1 MKEYLENFK
10 SKKFLFL
17 TIFSVILVAILVTQV
32 TTALF
37 FGGSNAS
44 STIIISDLNI
54 SAQFLGQTGGNLNI
68 TPQDLLPGNSITR
81 TLQITNAADSESAYV
96 RIQSIFIIDANENT
110 IYEELEESLAVQMQL
125 AGGQTGWVQGVTGPQ
140 YWFTYTG
147 TLEAGQS
154 ISVNLVF
161 NVYPYNGDYNYSIG
175 NDEAGKPFQL
185 KTKINAVQTANNGTS
200 YLDASWPNV

>member
-10 SKKFLFL
+10 SKKLLLL

-68 TPQDLLPGNSITR
+68 TAQDLLPGNSIAR
-81 TLQITNAADSESAYV
+81 TLQITNALDSESAYV
-96 RIQSIFIIDANENT
+96 RIQSNFIIDVNFNSQF
-110 IYEELEESLAVQMQL
+110 EEGEESLAVQMQL
-125 AGGQTGWVQGVTGPQ
+125 ASGQTGWVQGATGPQ

-161 NVYPYNGDYNYSIG
+161 NVYPYNGNYDYAIG
-175 NDEAGKPFQL
+175 NEEAGKPFQI
-185 KTKINAVQTANNGTS
+185 KTKINAVQTENNGSS
-200 YLDASWPNV
+200 YLDATWPNV